1 MLYEE
6 SESQNQLKET
16 LFDEYE
22 KYNTNNKFK
31 CYIISKL
38 TEIEKSVSQELF
50 ISIKKNILPY
60 LMEKRELKVRYN
72 STEYNVEFIKKQN
85 VDIPDNISE
94 CSTIGNNANANYEKD
109 NEQCQDQYNNQM
121 VDNFNEN
128 QTYLVESDDSDEE
141 SLIQNAIQLTKK
153 KLQNLTVPELREIM
167 RNKNLNLSKN
177 GIYYTKNE
185 IIKKLLKHR

>member
-1 MLYEE
+1 MLCEQ
-6 SESQNQLKET
+6 SDLNQNQLKET
-16 LFDEYE
+16 IFEGYE

-31 CYIISKL
+31 CYIIGKL
-38 TEIEKSVSQELF
+38 SEIEKSLSEELF
-50 ISIKKNILPY
+50 TSIKKNILPY
-60 LMEKRELKVRYN
+60 LMEKRELKVSYN
-72 STEYNVEFIKKQN
+72 TLEYNIEFINQKN

-94 CSTIGNNANANYEKD
+94 CSTICNNV
-109 NEQCQDQYNNQM
+109 NEQCIDIEQNQNP
-121 VDNFNEN
+121 DNFHEN

-141 SLIQNAIQLTKK
+141 SLIQSAIQLTKK